1 MILVIQLQ
9 NKKYAIAEK
18 HTQLVSSLTRS
29 LQTSRTATKIARSHV
44 TIVLLEAFSYKLLKT
59 WKQDSQTFKKKNK
72 E

>member
-1 MILVIQLQ
+1 LIF
-9 NKKYAIAEK
+9 NFRKKAYAVAEK

-29 LQTSRTATKIARSHV
+29 LQTSRTATKVARSHV
-44 TIVLLEAFSYKLLKT
+44 TVVLFEAFSYKLLKT